1 MASEDTTNEA
11 DDRDSRDTAP
21 LPTAFAVLF
30 ADVSGSTRLYDTV
43 GDTLAIAA
51 VGECV
56 EIFRSSTHAT
66 GGRVVKT
73 IGDEVMSA
81 FATADDAAEAALQ
94 IQQSVDA
101 LDPVSGSKLGV
112 RIGFHYGPAVE
123 RGDDLFGDTVNLAS
137 RLAGVASRGQIILS
151 LDTTQRLGDALRAA
165 CRPLYSIPLK
175 GKSDE
180 VPICELTWR
189 EGDDATTMMPTLRA
203 SHGRT
208 VLRLQYRNLEI
219 VLDDARNS
227 ITLGRDES
235 SDLVVPERMAS
246 REHGHIEQ
254 RSGKFVLVD
263 HSANGTYVTVQG
275 DRELVLRREECVLHG
290 RGVIALGQPRAKAT
304 ELVEFVCD

>member
-1 MASEDTTNEA
+1 MASDDTTNEA
-11 DDRDSRDTAP
+11 DDRDRRDNAS

-51 VGECV
+51 VGACM

-66 GGRVVKT
+66 SGRVVKT

-81 FATADDAAEAALQ
+81 FATADNAAEAALQ

-137 RLAGVASRGQIILS
+137 RLAGVATRGQIILS
-151 LDTTQRLGDALRAA
+151 LDTTRRLGEALRAA

-175 GKSDE
+175 GKSAE

-189 EGDDATTMMPTLRA
+189 ESDDATTMMPALRA
-203 SHGRT
+203 SQERT
-208 VLRLQYRNLEI
+208 VLRLLYRNLEI
-219 VLDDARNS
+219 VLDSARNS
-227 ITLGRDES
+227 ITLGRDQR

-263 HSANGTYVTVQG
+263 HSANGTYVTVRG
-275 DRELVLRREECVLHG
+275 DRELVLRREECVLQG

>member
-1 MASEDTTNEA
+1 MASDETTDEGGV
-11 DDRDSRDTAP
+11 RDSRDNAP
-21 LPTAFAVLF
+21 LPAAFAVLF

-43 GDTLAIAA
+43 GDTLAITA
-51 VGECV
+51 VGKCV
-56 EIFRSSTHAT
+56 EIFRSSTHAS
-66 GGRVVKT
+66 GGRVIKT

-81 FATADDAAEAALQ
+81 FATADAAAETALK
-94 IQQSVDA
+94 IQLGVDA
-101 LDPVSGSKLGV
+101 LEPVSGSKLGV

-151 LDTTQRLGDALRAA
+151 LDTTQWLSTALRAA

-180 VPICELTWR
+180 VPICELSWR
-189 EGDDATTMMPTLRA
+189 EGDDATTMMPALRA
-203 SHGRT
+203 SRGRT

-219 VLDDARNS
+219 VLDDRRSSVS
-227 ITLGRDES
+227 IGRDQS
-235 SDLVVPERMAS
+235 CDLVVPERMAS
-246 REHGHIEQ
+246 REHGLIEQ
-254 RSGKFVLVD
+254 RSGKFVFVD
-263 HSANGTYVTVQG
+263 HSANGTYVTIQG
-275 DRELVLRREECVLHG
+275 DRELVLRREECVLRG

>member
-1 MASEDTTNEA
+1 MALDETT
-11 DDRDSRDTAP
+11 DDRGDRDDTP
-21 LPTAFAVLF
+21 LPMAYAVLF

-43 GDTLAIAA
+43 GDALAITA
-51 VGECV
+51 VGKCV
-56 EIFRSSTHAT
+56 EIFRSSTHAS
-66 GGRVVKT
+66 GGRVIKT

-81 FATADDAAEAALQ
+81 FASADAAAQTALQ
-94 IQQSVDA
+94 IQQGVDA
-101 LDPVSGSKLGV
+101 LEPVLGSKLGV

-151 LDTTQRLGDALRAA
+151 LETTQRLSEALRAA

-189 EGDDATTMMPTLRA
+189 EGDDATTMMPALRA

-208 VLRLQYRNLEI
+208 VLRLQYRNVEI
-219 VLDDARNS
+219 VLDNARGN
-227 ITLGRDES
+227 IALGRDQT

-246 REHGHIEQ
+246 REHGHIEL

-263 HSANGTYVTVQG
+263 HSANGTYVTIQG
-275 DRELVLRREECVLHG
+275 DRELILRREECVLHG
-290 RGVIALGQPRAKAT
+290 RGVIALGLPRAKAT

>member
-1 MASEDTTNEA
+1 LAADDTT
-11 DDRDSRDTAP
+11 DDTADTP

-43 GDTLAIAA
+43 GDTLAITA
-51 VGECV
+51 VATCL

-73 IGDEVMSA
+73 IGDEIMAA
-81 FATADDAAEAALQ
+81 FASADDAAQTALG
-94 IQQSVDA
+94 IQQEVDA
-101 LDPVSGSKLGV
+101 LEPISGSKLGV

-137 RLAGVASRGQIILS
+137 RLAGVATRGQIILS
-151 LDTTQRLGDALRAA
+151 LDTTQRLGARLRAA

-180 VPICELTWR
+180 VSICELTWR
-189 EGDDATTMMPTLRA
+189 AGDDATTMMPTISTAR
-203 SHGRT
+203 GRT
-208 VLRLQYRNLEI
+208 VLRLHYRNREI
-219 VLDDARNS
+219 VLDETRS
-227 ITLGRDES
+227 GITLGRDQD

-246 REHGHIEQ
+246 REHGHIEH
-254 RSGKFVLVD
+254 RSGKFVFVD
-263 HSANGTYVTVQG
+263 HSANGSYVTVQG
-275 DRELVLRREECVLHG
+275 ERELVLRREECILRG
-290 RGVIALGQPRAKAT
+290 RGVIALGQPREKAT